1 MCVWQGCRCEL
12 QLTAVFRV
20 KLRQIRVKSVT
31 LLTSLSS
38 SNILLEAAEQKH
50 DHKRR
55 FICRQL
61 LFHPNFQLLLPV
73 KQFIWMY
80 WSLQTIPGSECLLL
94 MKVSR
99 LICILVGVS
108 VTQSTLYILSTEP
121 RTVFHT
127 DYWDRDIL
135 NISIE
140 DWISYASSLR
150 SWTWMS
156 LLYVVQTKSKK
167 KIFASLPYLLILMF
181 SISWERMSLC
191 HRVDVLS
198 ILYNHVTHS
207 HYHSHTHMYSTTVSW
222 CLRK

>member
-1 MCVWQGCRCEL
+1 MCVWRGCRCEL

-38 SNILLEAAEQKH
+38 SNILLEAAIPEQKH
-50 DHKRR
+50 ERKRR
-55 FICRQL
+55 VICRPL

-127 DYWDRDIL
+127 DYWDRDIQ

-156 LLYVVQTKSKK
+156 LLPMVCFTNQ
-167 KIFASLPYLLILMF
+167 I
-181 SISWERMSLC
+181 
-191 HRVDVLS
+191 
-198 ILYNHVTHS
+198 
-207 HYHSHTHMYSTTVSW
+207 
-222 CLRK
+222 